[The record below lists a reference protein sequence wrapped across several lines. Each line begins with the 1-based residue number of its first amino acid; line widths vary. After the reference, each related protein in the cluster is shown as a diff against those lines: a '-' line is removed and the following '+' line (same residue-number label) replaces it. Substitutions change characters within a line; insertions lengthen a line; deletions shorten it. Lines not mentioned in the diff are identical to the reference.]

1 MKLEKLFAQ
10 IDKINQQDPNQEI
23 SDGQPVAKEL
33 LYSHRMRDRLS
44 SFDPQA
50 PETLQIAVYAQ
61 HINRWHIA
69 RDSYPQDRQGYLQW
83 RRDLERHHAEL
94 TANLMQQQGY
104 SETDIASVER
114 IIRKQNLKSDPL
126 SQTLEDVAC
135 LVFLE
140 YYFAAMSAKHDD
152 DKMIAIIRK
161 TWGKMSDRGHR
172 AALEISYSTQERVL
186 IEQALDNATTK
197 SYSSP

>member
-10 IDKINQQDPNQEI
+10 IDQINRQDPNQEI

-69 RDSYPQDRQGYLQW
+69 RDSYPQGRQGYLQW
-83 RRDLERHHAEL
+83 RRDLARHHSEL

-114 IIRKQNLKSDPL
+114 IIRKQNLKSDRL

-140 YYFAAMSAKHDD
+140 YYFAAMNAKHDD

-161 TWGKMSDRGHR
+161 TWGKMSDNGHK
-172 AALEISYSTQERVL
+172 AALEIPYSTQERLL
-186 IEQALDNATTK
+186 IEKALDNAATK